1 MRKFFTAVLLI
12 LFTFGLNPLLHAS
25 EVKWKELNLLAR
37 DLFAKGD
44 REAGIEKA
52 KEALAYAQNELGTH
66 HESVSKTLN
75 NLGVL
80 HFIMGQKEVARD
92 YYQQALEVIE
102 EGKGS
107 DDPSLGDTLVNLAK
121 LDFSDGNY
129 SACVSGLE
137 RAVQIFEKNFG
148 RESIRL
154 APLLEMLVH
163 VYREMGLLSD
173 AEATRQRLIR
183 LVNNQRSN

>member
-1 MRKFFTAVLLI
+1 MKKIFGTVLFI
-12 LFTFGLNPLLHAS
+12 LLAFSLNSSLFAS
-25 EVKWKELNLLAR
+25 EIKWKELNLLAR

-44 REAGIEKA
+44 HEAGIEKA
-52 KEALAYAQNELGTH
+52 KEALAFAQKELGPH
-66 HESVSKTLN
+66 HESVAKTLN

-80 HFIMGQKEVARD
+80 HFIMGQKAVARD
-92 YYQQALEVIE
+92 YYEQALGVIE
-102 EGKGS
+102 EGKGP

-148 RESIRL
+148 RDSIRL
-154 APLLEMLVH
+154 APLLEMLIH
-163 VYREMGLLSD
+163 VYREMGLITD
-173 AEATRQRLIR
+173 AETTRQRLVR
-183 LVNNQRSN
+183 LVNSQRSN